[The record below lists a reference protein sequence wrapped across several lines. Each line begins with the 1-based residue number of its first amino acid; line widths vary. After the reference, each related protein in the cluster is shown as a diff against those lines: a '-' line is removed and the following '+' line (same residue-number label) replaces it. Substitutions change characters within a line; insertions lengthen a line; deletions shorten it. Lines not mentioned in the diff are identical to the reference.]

1 MIFKRYITCF
11 YGHFVFIY
19 EPFEWDSMVFGLI
32 KPRSYLYLQLIA
44 FNLPL
49 FVSILL
55 KLIKRI
61 SNIFALLVVGI
72 MTN

>member
-1 MIFKRYITCF
+1 
-11 YGHFVFIY
+11 
-19 EPFEWDSMVFGLI
+19 MVFGLI